1 MRWQIVAEPL
11 RRPSQRGL
19 AGPEGVSFLH
29 LLAVGSAAVH
39 STTASGCLNSSVMN
53 PYFGSYSASESLE
66 AVPEV
71 AEVMACRVSSEPSLV
86 RSSRPV
92 KTLVVV

>member
-39 STTASGCLNSSVMN
+39 STTASGSSVMN